1 MQTFTRGKCLTFHCA
16 ICLITRGYAFGCAF
30 SDRNWNWLGWSPMW
44 GFFYDETSWIP
55 SANLTWLTVDNHHVE
70 KVTIFSGYVSLLE
83 SSCFVETVLP
93 NRRWTWS
100 FAANIFRLAVL
111 CRSCVDPIVFMSKG
125 MTASPQKPIK
135 LDRFT
140 TTSRRDVT
148 WFMVL

>member
-1 MQTFTRGKCLTFHCA
+1 MFDVSLRNLFDYQRLPIRMCLQRQELE
-16 ICLITRGYAFGCAF
+16 LIGMITDVRV
-30 SDRNWNWLGWSPMW
+30 S
-44 GFFYDETSWIP
+44 YDETSWIP
-55 SANLTWLTVDNHHVE
+55 SANLTWLTVDNHHFE
-70 KVTIFSGYVSLLE
+70 KVTIFSGYVSLQE
-83 SSCFVETVLP
+83 SSCFVEIVLP
-93 NRRWTWS
+93 NRCWTWN